1 MATQGNDIDILKNI
15 PADKGCEFSSSCLTC
30 PLQKCIE
37 DIPDGRRK
45 LRRKQRD
52 AEIIRLWKEGK
63 KPKELAPMFKLSSRQ
78 VLRIIKR
85 GSRDSNA

>member
-1 MATQGNDIDILKNI
+1 MTTLGNDIDILKYI
-15 PADKGCEFSSSCLTC
+15 PADKGCEYAPSCLNC
-30 PLQKCIE
+30 PLPQCIY
-37 DIPDGRRK
+37 DVPGGMPV

-63 KPKELAPMFKLSSRQ
+63 KPKELAPMFKLSSRE